1 MFNKPKLGGL
11 IPSLYGTFFLI
22 LLISVVKYFPYASK
36 AGSSTMMQISAEL
49 EEAASINGAGF
60 FRRMAYIIFPIAK
73 NGFMSGFIL
82 SFISIAKEFD
92 LISLVINEKNTTLS
106 YLTFSYTSMGCYQL
120 AAASSVV
127 MILLISLCYLIA
139 KYVFKADI
147 VKSWS

>member
-1 MFNKPKLGGL
+1 
-11 IPSLYGTFFLI
+11 
-22 LLISVVKYFPYASK
+22 
-36 AGSSTMMQISAEL
+36 MMQISSEL

-60 FRRMAYIIFPIAK
+60 FRRLIFIIFPIAK

-82 SFISIAKEFD
+82 TFISIAKEFD
-92 LISLVINEKNTTLS
+92 LISLVINDRTTTLS
-106 YLTFSYTSMGCYQL
+106 YLTFTYTSMSLYPL

-127 MILLISLCYLIA
+127 MIVLISVCYLIA

>member
-1 MFNKPKLGGL
+1 
-11 IPSLYGTFFLI
+11 
-22 LLISVVKYFPYASK
+22 
-36 AGSSTMMQISAEL
+36 MMQISSEL

-60 FRRMAYIIFPIAK
+60 FRRMAQIIFPIAK

-120 AAASSVV
+120 AAASSVC
-127 MILLISLCYLIA
+127 MIILISVCYLIA

-147 VKSWS
+147 VKSFG